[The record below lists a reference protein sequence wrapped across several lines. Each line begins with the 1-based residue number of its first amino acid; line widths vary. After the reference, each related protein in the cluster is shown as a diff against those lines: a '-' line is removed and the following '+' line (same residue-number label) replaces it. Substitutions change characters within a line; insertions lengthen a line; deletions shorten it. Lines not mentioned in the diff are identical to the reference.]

1 MKRGMRKTWNGSGRG
16 EHDEKES
23 HEEEEAD
30 DEEDERTRSFIYFC
44 KNIFLGLYAHYN
56 YNRLA

>member
-30 DEEDERTRSFIYFC
+30 DEEDE
-44 KNIFLGLYAHYN
+44 
-56 YNRLA
+56 